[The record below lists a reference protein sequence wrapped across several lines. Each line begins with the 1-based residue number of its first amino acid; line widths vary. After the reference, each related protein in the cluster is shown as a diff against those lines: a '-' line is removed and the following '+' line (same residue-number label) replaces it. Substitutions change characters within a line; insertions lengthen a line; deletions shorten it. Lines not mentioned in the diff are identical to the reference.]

1 LGNRLLNVVR
11 KLRVVYDIVVEC
23 FLQKFC
29 AIIPSVTVE
38 YAKNLNFRP
47 VLSSCN
53 FLGRLNDIQNN
64 GDPVL
69 VALSHSAHV
78 GVCCECTHA
87 TKGLVACLGV
97 LEKGQIGVDL
107 GLIFLD

>member
-1 LGNRLLNVVR
+1 VA
-11 KLRVVYDIVVEC
+11 VEN
-23 FLQKFC
+23 
-29 AIIPSVTVE
+29 
-38 YAKNLNFRP
+38 AKNLNFGP

-78 GVCCECTHA
+78 GVCCECTHT

>member
-1 LGNRLLNVVR
+1 M
-11 KLRVVYDIVVEC
+11 VYDIVVKC
-23 FLQKFC
+23 FLQKLC
-29 AIIPSVTVE
+29 AFIPSVAVE
-38 YAKNLNFRP
+38 NAKNLNFGP

-53 FLGRLNDIQNN
+53 FVGGLNDIQND

-87 TKGLVACLGV
+87 TKGLVACLGE
-97 LEKGQIGVDL
+97 LEKGQSGVDL